1 MATGKEEFHTINY
14 YLYLGRTGARTSKSG
29 TYPKWQKTL
38 NI

>member
-29 TYPKWQKTL
+29 NVIVHINGK
-38 NI
+38 